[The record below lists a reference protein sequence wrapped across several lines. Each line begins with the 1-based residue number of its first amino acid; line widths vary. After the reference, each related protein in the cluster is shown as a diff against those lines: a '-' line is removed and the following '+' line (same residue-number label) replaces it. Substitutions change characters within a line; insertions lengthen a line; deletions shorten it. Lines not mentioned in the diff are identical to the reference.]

1 MLIYGALIIFKSE
14 QLYLCVF
21 HTISTVVVSMCV
33 YYETTKHPNL
43 HRTIILSW
51 VPSQNHYCVVIFE
64 NPYQNYFSRNLS
76 LMVRYLLG
84 TKEQRDINLYP
95 FVLYHWTGMC
105 DTISCFV
112 DEKEANNWIDDVRIF
127 CLLVAEVNHY
137 SETPRHRVEFI
148 DRIVPAI
155 FTFLQR
161 WGGARV
167 PQDIRLSIVDGFSFF
182 GFGHPPKFPPD
193 TIFLE

>member
-1 MLIYGALIIFKSE
+1 MLIYGALLIFKSE
-14 QLYLCVF
+14 PLFLCLV

-33 YYETTKHPNL
+33 YYETTKRPNV

-51 VPSQNHYCVVIFE
+51 VQSQNHYRVVILE
-64 NPYQNYFSRNLS
+64 NPYQNYFSRKFS

-127 CLLVAEVNHY
+127 CLLVTEVNHY

-155 FTFLQR
+155 VTFLER
-161 WGGARV
+161 WGCARV
-167 PQDIRLSIVDGFSFF
+167 PQDIRLSIVDGYGFF

>member
-1 MLIYGALIIFKSE
+1 
-14 QLYLCVF
+14 
-21 HTISTVVVSMCV
+21 
-33 YYETTKHPNL
+33 
-43 HRTIILSW
+43 
-51 VPSQNHYCVVIFE
+51 
-64 NPYQNYFSRNLS
+64 
-76 LMVRYLLG
+76 
-84 TKEQRDINLYP
+84 
-95 FVLYHWTGMC
+95 MC

-112 DEKEANNWIDDVRIF
+112 NKKEANNWFDHVRIF